1 MNCERRGFKMR
12 QKKLGPR
19 VPGGLNT
26 QIDQLIKGSESLTL
40 NVGRS
45 GSEPG
50 IHEGPIRG
58 DSCKAHAG

>member
-1 MNCERRGFKMR
+1 MR

-19 VPGGLNT
+19 RT
-26 QIDQLIKGSESLTL
+26 KQSEYQTDQLIKGSESLTL